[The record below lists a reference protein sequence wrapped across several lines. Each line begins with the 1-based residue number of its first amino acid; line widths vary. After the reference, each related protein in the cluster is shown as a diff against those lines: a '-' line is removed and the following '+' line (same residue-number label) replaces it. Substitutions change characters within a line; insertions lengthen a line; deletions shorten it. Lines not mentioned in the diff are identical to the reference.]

1 MIILNHTWEIL
12 NTSNLMRV
20 SASAVVLPQSL
31 FPGVG
36 PFSQFQGSSLEI
48 PLESFT
54 QNVNSNIF
62 KHRQCV
68 YPCSALH
75 VSCMFHVMLHET
87 YWFTSCLTYWL
98 TCYIYQPFA
107 PVQPWPH
114 HGRTRSPPADQIF
127 LQFLQLQSFR
137 SSAFAS
143 NSCWSFSWRPS
154 QHREND
160 HGMT

>member
-36 PFSQFQGSSLEI
+36 PFRSSRLISGNPTGIFHPKCE
-48 PLESFT
+48 
-54 QNVNSNIF
+54 F
-62 KHRQCV
+62 KHIQTSSVRLSLQCFA
-68 YPCSALH
+68 CFMH
-75 VSCMFHVMLHET
+75 VSCMLHET

-114 HGRTRSPPADQIF
+114 HGRTRSHLLIKSF
-127 LQFLQLQSFR
+127 SSSCSFR